1 LLTLAPFS
9 SEIVLAGANLAR
21 KKEHFGGPQ

>member
-9 SEIVLAGANLAR
+9 SEIVLAGANLAG
-21 KKEHFGGPQ
+21 KEEHFGGSQ